1 MGEVFLV
8 SFIKLRSFVIRT
20 FCLFSLRETFLRLM
34 SENLLNR
41 TLVDT
46 ALPFGGELNGRQ
58 RPQNKRV
65 MAHNA

>member
-1 MGEVFLV
+1 MFRLLNCNRLL
-8 SFIKLRSFVIRT
+8 LRF
-20 FCLFSLRETFLRLM
+20 FGLFSVRETFLRLM

>member
-1 MGEVFLV
+1 
-8 SFIKLRSFVIRT
+8 
-20 FCLFSLRETFLRLM
+20 LRLM

-65 MAHNA
+65 MAHNV